1 MTKLDSSIAKGF
13 APIVTAP
20 ILVKQVKE
28 NSSETNI
35 KSPETKKDGFIASQ
49 RRQSFEASYFA
60 RKYIAY
66 DPSTGQAIFCET
78 EVEMHEIQAE
88 AANRRKQDLM
98 LATAG
103 DAKSIAA
110 INASIRS
117 QKLQLGLKEE
127 YLSYDD
133 DKAAVLSAARAQAG
147 SLTVA
152 ELKLLAAEYPELNA
166 MADEKISQAKA
177 RGVTMDL
184 AGNMTIYEINQ
195 LAKQKLAAPTF
206 QGA

>member
-1 MTKLDSSIAKGF
+1 MTRLDTSIHKGLAQGVRASAKAA
-13 APIVTAP
+13 APT
-20 ILVKQVKE
+20 Q
-28 NSSETNI
+28 NSTETNI
-35 KSPETKKDGFIASQ
+35 QNPETKKDGFIASQ

-184 AGNMTIYEINQ
+184 AGNMTIDEINQ